1 MEKTI
6 TIDISK
12 ENGNVFISED
22 GSSGATYP
30 VDFSKGNEKVIE
42 DIKKAFPGMNDDEA
56 VYSQSAYRMDEI
68 KHNHIMIADN
78 KLLDEVYEL

>member
-42 DIKKAFPGMNDDEA
+42 DIKKAFETYIISYLNYEPEKEND
-56 VYSQSAYRMDEI
+56 
-68 KHNHIMIADN
+68 
-78 KLLDEVYEL
+78 YEMP

>member
-6 TIDISK
+6 NIDISK
-12 ENGNVFISED
+12 ENRNVFISED

-42 DIKKAFPGMNDDEA
+42 DIKKAFETYIISYLNYEPEKEND
-56 VYSQSAYRMDEI
+56 YEI
-68 KHNHIMIADN
+68 P
-78 KLLDEVYEL
+78 